1 MKTLN
6 IFISIHL
13 SQAAVIY
20 HRLLGIVAYLMASQ
34 YSTENYMDPV
44 QAKFEIQKKSRMG
57 PVPSCLCDICVGYT
71 ACRYLFEACNVST
84 MNACLAIYN
93 CLVDE
98 PWTLGS

>member
-1 MKTLN
+1 M
-6 IFISIHL
+6 
-13 SQAAVIY
+13 
-20 HRLLGIVAYLMASQ
+20 LGIVAYLMASQ
-34 YSTENYMDPV
+34 YSKENYMDPV

-71 ACRYLFEACNVST
+71 ACRFLFEACNVST
-84 MNACLAIYN
+84 MNACLAINN

>member
-20 HRLLGIVAYLMASQ
+20 HRLQGIVAYLMASQ
-34 YSTENYMDPV
+34 YSKENYMDPV
-44 QAKFEIQKKSRMG
+44 QAKFEVQKKSRMG
-57 PVPSCLCDICVGYT
+57 QVPSCLCDICVG
-71 ACRYLFEACNVST
+71 ACNVST
-84 MNACLAIYN
+84 KNACLAIYN